1 MRAHGADPA
10 SDFREL
16 YKRVIFTI
24 LVSNKDDHLKNH
36 GFLDDGRGQWRLSP
50 IFDVEDEAK
59 FIVRDMALR
68 ISSEWRVALQRAG
81 VVGYLARL
89 RGCVRSRR
97 NGTCL
102 GAMTLGRLDR
112 PGVPLSGAIVRRDTA
127 AAP

>member
-59 FIVRDMALR
+59 FIDFAKSPLWFG
-68 ISSEWRVALQRAG
+68 EEK
-81 VVGYLARL
+81 VVF
-89 RGCVRSRR
+89 
-97 NGTCL
+97 
-102 GAMTLGRLDR
+102 
-112 PGVPLSGAIVRRDTA
+112 
-127 AAP
+127 